1 MKFNSLSAFSLL
13 FTTTVCTVPLGT
25 AQTIDSSFK
34 VYNTQEAQ
42 ATCMFNNQVKAALD
56 NNGFSKIM
64 CPFGILVF
72 ADADYSDDV
81 SHTLLPAT
89 MFLCLE

>member
-1 MKFNSLSAFSLL
+1 MKFNSLLAFSLL
-13 FTTTVCTVPLGT
+13 FTACTAPVGT

-34 VYNTQEAQ
+34 VYNTEEAKT
-42 ATCMFNNQVKAALD
+42 TCMLNDQVKAALD

-72 ADADYSDDV
+72 ADADYSNDV

-89 MFLCLE
+89 MFLRLE

>member
-1 MKFNSLSAFSLL
+1 MRFNSVVLVSALSLIVC
-13 FTTTVCTVPLGT
+13 TTVPGT
-25 AQTIDSSFK
+25 AQTIESSFK

-42 ATCMFNNQVKAALD
+42 TTCMLNNQMKFVLD

-72 ADADYSDDV
+72 ADSDYSTDV
-81 SHTLLPAT
+81 SHT
-89 MFLCLE
+89 